1 MRILWREVMEIEGI
15 GARHG
20 GREFKIHSFEG
31 RGKDGKPNLRMSEVG
46 RG

>member
-1 MRILWREVMEIEGI
+1 MEIEGI
-15 GARHG
+15 GARHGGRHG